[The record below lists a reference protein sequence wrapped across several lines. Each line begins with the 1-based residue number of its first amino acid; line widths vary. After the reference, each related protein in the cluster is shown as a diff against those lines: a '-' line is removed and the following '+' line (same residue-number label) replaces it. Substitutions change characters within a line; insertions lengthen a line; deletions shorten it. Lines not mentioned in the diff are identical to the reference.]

1 MFVTLLPALL
11 VSLGLQPNEDRA
23 REFVNS
29 ISVTQAEQL
38 YGILVDENFG
48 NKLGFCDKTVS
59 YFLYWTDKTVVN
71 K

>member
-48 NKLGFCDKTVS
+48 NKSGGDSQRRDLVENDILLDKQ
-59 YFLYWTDKTVVN
+59 W
-71 K
+71 